1 MTRAPRRVWVVGSSG
16 AGKTTFARAAAAR
29 LGVPHVELDE
39 VYWDAGWQHR
49 DVDEAR
55 ARLEGLLVGPAAH
68 GWVADGNWNS
78 RGHGLGDA
86 ADVVVWL
93 DPPRRVVIAQLV
105 LRTVRRGLART
116 ELWHGNRETVLSLL
130 RPDPE
135 QNIVRWSWTHFE
147 RYREQYGA
155 LASRDPRVVRIASR
169 READA
174 WLTALPEATGGP
186 RERTL

>member
-1 MTRAPRRVWVVGSSG
+1 MTARPRRVWVVGSSG

-39 VYWDAGWQHR
+39 VYWDAGWRHR
-49 DVDEAR
+49 DQDEAR
-55 ARLEGLLVGPAAH
+55 ARLAQLLGGAGAL

-93 DPPRRVVIAQLV
+93 DPPRRVVVTQLV
-105 LRTVRRGLART
+105 LRTVRRGVTRT
-116 ELWHGNRETVLSLL
+116 ELWHGNRENVLSLL
-130 RPDPE
+130 RRDPDR
-135 QNIVRWSWTHFE
+135 NIVRWSWTHFE

-155 LASRDPRVVRIASR
+155 LADRDARVVRIGTR
-169 READA
+169 REAAA
-174 WLTALPEATGGP
+174 WLAALEPPAPGGP
-186 RERTL
+186 PD